1 MSKTKSNPL
10 SVEFLYELYATAML
24 HESVCGVLV
33 QYMEKEYLPDRSFQR
48 IQEVL
53 ANHFRNYNTPPS
65 YAILSQA
72 FHEDY
77 DAIELINT
85 FQEYEADANPEVVL
99 DMLETYIKGV
109 RLQSVYNEVGKLY
122 NQSKQDKAEAVI
134 SGKTKIDIIITPL
147 ITILSGSTAG
157 LLIGPSISK
166 FMTWLGTIIM
176 FATEQQPFIMG
187 LLVSVIMGILLTL
200 PISSAAIGV
209 ILNLNGIT
217 AGAATIGCCCQMVGF
232 AVASYR
238 ENKLGGLLAQGIGTS
253 MLQIPNIVK
262 KPVIWLPAIISSA
275 ILGPVSSVIFKMTN
289 NATGSGMGSAGFVGQ
304 IMTYQTMIGSTSSK
318 TVILQIILMHFILP
332 ALLTLL
338 ISEFMRRKEWIKQ
351 GDMALDI

>member
-10 SVEFLYELYATAML
+10 SVEFLYELYSTAML

-53 ANHFRNYNTPPS
+53 ANHFRNYNMPPS

-122 NQSKQDKAEAVI
+122 NQSKAGQGRGIIKGICRMVVGVYAE
-134 SGKTKIDIIITPL
+134 
-147 ITILSGSTAG
+147 
-157 LLIGPSISK
+157 
-166 FMTWLGTIIM
+166 
-176 FATEQQPFIMG
+176 
-187 LLVSVIMGILLTL
+187 
-200 PISSAAIGV
+200 
-209 ILNLNGIT
+209 
-217 AGAATIGCCCQMVGF
+217 
-232 AVASYR
+232 
-238 ENKLGGLLAQGIGTS
+238 
-253 MLQIPNIVK
+253 
-262 KPVIWLPAIISSA
+262 
-275 ILGPVSSVIFKMTN
+275 ILGIC
-289 NATGSGMGSAGFVGQ
+289 GCG
-304 IMTYQTMIGSTSSK
+304 
-318 TVILQIILMHFILP
+318 
-332 ALLTLL
+332 
-338 ISEFMRRKEWIKQ
+338 
-351 GDMALDI
+351 

>member
-109 RLQSVYNEVGKLY
+109 RLQLVYNEVGKLY
-122 NQSKQDKAEAVI
+122 NQSKQDKAEA
-134 SGKTKIDIIITPL
+134 L
-147 ITILSGSTAG
+147 LREYAEWLSG
-157 LLIGPSISK
+157 
-166 FMTWLGTIIM
+166 F
-176 FATEQQPFIMG
+176 
-187 LLVSVIMGILLTL
+187 TL
-200 PISSAAIGV
+200 KSSAFV
-209 ILNLNGIT
+209 D
-217 AGAATIGCCCQMVGF
+217 VG
-232 AVASYR
+232 
-238 ENKLGGLLAQGIGTS
+238 KLL
-253 MLQIPNIVK
+253 
-262 KPVIWLPAIISSA
+262 
-275 ILGPVSSVIFKMTN
+275 
-289 NATGSGMGSAGFVGQ
+289 
-304 IMTYQTMIGSTSSK
+304 
-318 TVILQIILMHFILP
+318 
-332 ALLTLL
+332 
-338 ISEFMRRKEWIKQ
+338 
-351 GDMALDI
+351 